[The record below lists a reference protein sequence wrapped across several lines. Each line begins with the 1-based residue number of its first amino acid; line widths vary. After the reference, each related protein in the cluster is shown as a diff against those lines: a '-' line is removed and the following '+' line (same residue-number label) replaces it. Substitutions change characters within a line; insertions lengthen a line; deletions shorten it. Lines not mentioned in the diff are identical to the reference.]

1 MSQETILVVDDSPIE
16 LLGCRRALE
25 SADYAVV
32 TYHIKEFSEV
42 FKLSEIVL
50 LNRPDM
56 ILMDVNLGLSSYDG
70 ARLAMAMQKL
80 REPGSKTPLIVL
92 HSSMS
97 REELLEMQESSGAD
111 AFLEK
116 GSLSQLP
123 TRVRLVLMR
132 CL

>member
-1 MSQETILVVDDSPIE
+1 MSQEIVLVVDDSPIE

-25 SADYAVV
+25 QAGFQVV

-42 FKLSEIVL
+42 FKLSEIVML
-50 LNRPDM
+50 ERPHV
-56 ILMDVNLGLSSYDG
+56 ILMDVNLGLSAYDG
-70 ARLAMAMQKL
+70 ARLATAMRKL
-80 REPGSKTPLIVL
+80 REVDSKTPLIVL

-97 REELLEMQESSGAD
+97 EDELKQVQANCGAD

-116 GSLSQLP
+116 GKLEQLP
-123 TRVRLVLMR
+123 NRVRMVLMR